1 MRITPLDIRKQE
13 FKRVMRG
20 LDGDEVHAFLNTIA
34 EEYEAVLSDNKNLR
48 EKLVAI
54 EERLAEYKSIETNLR
69 NTLLTAEKLTHEAK
83 DNARREASLIVRQ
96 AEMEAEKAPVE
107 RYTGEEAP
115 SFREAGRRRCRHGS
129 GR

>member
-83 DNARREASLIVRQ
+83 DNARR
-96 AEMEAEKAPVE
+96 
-107 RYTGEEAP
+107 
-115 SFREAGRRRCRHGS
+115 
-129 GR
+129 